1 MAYMFFRHHRAQV
14 LSFEDHLSKARAAGF
29 SVQSANGGTR
39 IERAGVA
46 CIVRE
51 GEGGFPMIV
60 ERPGIVMGN
69 EIGSLTDGGF
79 QKFFRTPHGR
89 SKPALAEELVA
100 VQNFSEDLREAFGL
114 TSLYNEA
121 LGTVS
126 NQYVYDR
133 VKGRDSA
140 PARKPWETTA

>member
-1 MAYMFFRHHRAQV
+1 MAYMFFRHQRPQV
-14 LSFEDHLSKARAAGF
+14 LSFDDHLSKARAAGF
-29 SVQSANGGTR
+29 NIQPGSGGTR

-51 GEGGFPMIV
+51 GQGGIPMTV
-60 ERPGIVMGN
+60 ESPGIVMGN
-69 EIGSLTDGGF
+69 EIGGLTDGGF

-89 SKPALAEELVA
+89 IKPALAEELVA

-114 TSLYNEA
+114 TCLYNES

-126 NQYVYDR
+126 TQYVYDR
-133 VKGRDSA
+133 VKGRDSGTT
-140 PARKPWETTA
+140 PKPWETTA

>member
-1 MAYMFFRHHRAQV
+1 M
-14 LSFEDHLSKARAAGF
+14 
-29 SVQSANGGTR
+29 QSASGGTR
-39 IERAGVA
+39 IERGNVA
-46 CIVRE
+46 CVVRE
-51 GEGGFPMIV
+51 GQGGIPTIL

-89 SKPALAEELVA
+89 IKPALAEELVA

-114 TSLYNEA
+114 TSLYNES

-133 VKGRDSA
+133 VKGRDGG